1 MKRILLSCILLLTIA
16 VASFAQSTPPLD
28 VATPVS
34 KTEYVAKVNA
44 LNAALTASNTALA
57 ETIFGQVNTMVNDE
71 MKVMRYKLRD
81 ASSEA
86 ERTTYREV
94 IKNQRM
100 YFSGAM
106 NAKQS
111 GMLPNRAALI
121 EALNNFGSTFE

>member
-1 MKRILLSCILLLTIA
+1 MKRILLSFILVLAAAIT
-16 VASFAQSTPPLD
+16 SFAQSAPPLD

-44 LNAALTASNTALA
+44 LNAALTASNTTLA

-81 ASSEA
+81 ATSEA
-86 ERTTYREV
+86 EKTTYREV

-100 YFSGAM
+100 YFSNAM
-106 NAKQS
+106 NMKQS
-111 GMLPNRAALI
+111 GMLPNRVALI